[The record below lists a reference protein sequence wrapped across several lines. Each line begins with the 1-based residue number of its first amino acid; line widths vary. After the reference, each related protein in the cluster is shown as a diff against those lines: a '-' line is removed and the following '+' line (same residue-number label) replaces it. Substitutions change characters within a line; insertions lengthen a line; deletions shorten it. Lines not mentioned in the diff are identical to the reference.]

1 MKSSHDEF
9 CPVKLPSRR
18 TNLHYYNLLK
28 VRKVDRTIP
37 MALGDDS
44 ATRTAK
50 VLSLPTRAAILS
62 LLLRTGPK
70 TVKEISD
77 AFQIHPNVARAHL
90 DLMVDAGFLA
100 TETRRRNKGRPAK
113 VYFTWEGEAGALEE
127 AGIDV
132 PDTPGAPEAVNDLEV
147 ELRILER
154 TLSDAHAQLARIREL
169 MDEAKRSKPETAE

>member
-1 MKSSHDEF
+1 VS
-9 CPVKLPSRR
+9 P
-18 TNLHYYNLLK
+18 
-28 VRKVDRTIP
+28 
-37 MALGDDS
+37 LGDDS

-62 LLLRTGPK
+62 LLLHSGPK

-90 DLMVDAGFLA
+90 DLMADAGFLA

-113 VYFTWEGEAGALEE
+113 VYFTWEGEASALAE
-127 AGIDV
+127 AGVEV
-132 PDTPGAPEAVNDLEV
+132 PEHVHEASELEV

-154 TLSDAHAQLARIREL
+154 TLTEAQAQLARIREVI
-169 MDEAKRSKPETAE
+169 EEGRKATPGSE